1 MQERLEAIWLT
12 DRPLPLNEKLKKG
25 AEILGGWEQYY
36 NEEREIASSCEFAV
50 VAYMMW
56 NKEADIERLQKSR
69 ESFRNSNREI
79 CLYLCS
85 FWEKF
90 SRRRMALYEMEDFQ
104 GIADMDRDIEIS
116 DIYIDELS
124 GLYRRLMDGETEELQ
139 VNTMQVYSDVGAF
152 MKAAALMD
160 RVSRL
165 RALSG
170 KESRPIMVGSAEEEE
185 GEPEPVRLTEEQ
197 IRIYMENFVGREDT
211 YVIQDV
217 DKHGRPG
224 YIQVMEPL
232 TEEVL
237 QEHFCGRRTVGT
249 YVQRSNGTAK
259 FMVIDIDI
267 SKKILLETGNNDD
280 MLQPYMQ
287 KAANQVQRLLEELR
301 KLGLC
306 GWTEESGYRGYHV
319 WILFTEWVSVRYL
332 NMLQD
337 ILEERMGK
345 IPGEVTLEFFP
356 NKSRLKPGKMGQAIK
371 LPYGYHG
378 KTGRQSRLLDEK
390 FRPLSNPGEFIAGMG
405 KYTDFALKRILNTTA
420 SSKSATVRESR
431 VDEDISAFG
440 SLSNTIGL
448 VLKRCNLMRYLCQ
461 KARTTGYLSHFE
473 RMSVLYVFGHLP
485 LSCSPCDSGW
495 GGIGRQYYSAHKP
508 HIVQRKGEHGLRRA
522 EYQQAGTG
530 DNWKDTGTEKTEAGA
545 R

>member
-36 NEEREIASSCEFAV
+36 NAEREIASSCEFAV

-90 SRRRMALYEMEDFQ
+90 SRRRMALYGMEDFQ

-237 QEHFCGRRTVGT
+237 G
-249 YVQRSNGTAK
+249 
-259 FMVIDIDI
+259 
-267 SKKILLETGNNDD
+267 
-280 MLQPYMQ
+280 
-287 KAANQVQRLLEELR
+287 
-301 KLGLC
+301 
-306 GWTEESGYRGYHV
+306 SG
-319 WILFTEWVSVRYL
+319 
-332 NMLQD
+332 Q
-337 ILEERMGK
+337 
-345 IPGEVTLEFFP
+345 
-356 NKSRLKPGKMGQAIK
+356 
-371 LPYGYHG
+371 
-378 KTGRQSRLLDEK
+378 
-390 FRPLSNPGEFIAGMG
+390 
-405 KYTDFALKRILNTTA
+405 
-420 SSKSATVRESR
+420 
-431 VDEDISAFG
+431 
-440 SLSNTIGL
+440 
-448 VLKRCNLMRYLCQ
+448 
-461 KARTTGYLSHFE
+461 
-473 RMSVLYVFGHLP
+473 
-485 LSCSPCDSGW
+485 
-495 GGIGRQYYSAHKP
+495 
-508 HIVQRKGEHGLRRA
+508 
-522 EYQQAGTG
+522 
-530 DNWKDTGTEKTEAGA
+530 
-545 R
+545 